1 MKADVEMRSGVK
13 FRIQELRATFGQ
25 MCLDV
30 GAQIK
35 DVSKALRH
43 RTTRTTELYYARVR
57 SEHAFRRLNET
68 WKEHL
73 KEKVK

>member
-1 MKADVEMRSGVK
+1 MACKACNSSRGDKGIYEWFELEGRNKEPRIVEGK
-13 FRIQELRATFGQ
+13 YL
-25 MCLDV
+25 
-30 GAQIK
+30 K
-35 DVSKALRH
+35 
-43 RTTRTTELYYARVR
+43 ELYARAR